1 MRKFLA
7 LLVCVVMMLTMIPAV
22 LLPVGAADV
31 EGDWMTYRQANDYNE
46 PDPDT
51 GEEPSYRPAPGY
63 KYTDEGFSTIAAD
76 YTGTSPFMTVQSKEK
91 HSLKDGLYLQF
102 RIDDFSYKG
111 PDGNSDEWIAL
122 SLWDS
127 QKVAPGNT
135 QYGAG
140 WISLIRGDG
149 KGAETTS
156 YSCFTTKTTE
166 DVPGKWGDLGS
177 YNFTPEVD
185 DEGRE
190 IYTLQV
196 EWTGSAYEVSVCG
209 QVLATSDGITEKLEE
224 IDPYGDFYV
233 GISMQSSLKDGT
245 ASLTILKYGTSEA
258 SATTPVGSDSKEPEP
273 NINVVADMMDPATI
287 EKDKPAVFMD
297 ATTNSAASLGYGD
310 GVYAQGDNSFHF
322 TAPKADSFMSW
333 TIKKNISYAV
343 EDFPVFAMMV
353 RDYWYGG
360 TLWYYCGD
368 IVSATIGY
376 NTPYNAFDGVYFDG
390 EELAGYTLILVDLTE
405 MCSGRI
411 NGFRIDFNGVD
422 MNDPEFD
429 VCYMGCFRSEEEATA
444 YGAAHLGV
452 KAPGDNGSED
462 DTKAPDASTDTDG
475 EQGTT
480 VDPTETTPTTGTT
493 APNEN
498 VTNDPADTE
507 KTEKG
512 CGSVLGVGSIGLIA
526 LAGAYFV
533 KKKD

>member
-1 MRKFLA
+1 MKKLIA
-7 LLVCVVMMLTMIPAV
+7 LIVCAMMLLSMIPMVA
-22 LLPVGAADV
+22 LPAGAADI

-63 KYTDEGFSTIAAD
+63 HYTDEGFSTIAAD

-102 RIDDFSYKG
+102 RVDQFSYKG
-111 PDGNSDEWIAL
+111 PEGNCDEWIAL
-122 SLWDS
+122 TLWDS
-127 QKVAPGNT
+127 VKVAPGT
-135 QYGAG
+135 TTFGAG
-140 WISLIRGDG
+140 WVSLIRGNGDG
-149 KGAETTS
+149 GDTQS
-156 YSCFTTKTTE
+156 FSCYTTKTTE
-166 DVPGKWGDLGS
+166 DTPGKWGDLGQ
-177 YNFTPEVD
+177 YTFKPELD

-190 IYTLQV
+190 IYTLEV
-196 EWTGSAYEVSVCG
+196 EWTGSEYEVSVCG
-209 QVLATSDGITEKLEE
+209 VKLDTSAAITEKLEE
-224 IDPYGDFYV
+224 IDSNGDFYV

-258 SATTPVGSDSKEPEP
+258 NATTPVGTDSKDPEP
-273 NINVVADMMDPATI
+273 NINVVADMMDPTTI
-287 EKDKPAVFMD
+287 ETNMPAVFMD

-310 GVYAQGDNSFHF
+310 RAYAQGDNSFHL
-322 TAPKADSFMSW
+322 TAPAADSFISW
-333 TIKKNISYAV
+333 TIRKDTSYAV
-343 EDFPVFAMMV
+343 EDFPVFAMLV
-353 RDYWYGG
+353 RDYWYAG

-368 IVSATIGY
+368 IVSATLGY
-376 NTPYNAFDGVYFDG
+376 QTSFNSFDGVYFDG
-390 EELAGYTLILVDLTE
+390 DDMAAYTLILVDLTE

-429 VCYMGCFRSEEEATA
+429 ICYMGCFRSEEEATA

-452 KAPGDNGSED
+452 KTPAENGNED
-462 DTKAPDASTDTDG
+462 DTNAPETNAGTDG

-480 VDPTETTPTTGTT
+480 ADPTETTPVGTT

-498 VTNDPADTE
+498 VTKAPDETDKPKE
-507 KTEKG
+507 G
-512 CGSVLGVGSIGLIA
+512 CGSVIGFSAVGLIA